1 MKNLRKHG
9 NPPFKV
15 AVIHGGP
22 GAAGETAPVARVLSN
37 NYGVLEPLQT
47 VDSLNGQIAELKSVL
62 ENNANLPITLI
73 GFSWGAWLS
82 YIFSAKY
89 PDLVKKLILISSGP
103 FEEKYTGEIN
113 EVRMSRLS
121 EEERIEVSLLHQKFN
136 DAEII
141 VKDDVFHRFGELFSK
156 ADAYDPL
163 IDNSNKIIYD
173 FNIFQKVWNEA
184 AKVRESG
191 LLLNF
196 GKKIKCPVVAIHGDY
211 DPHPAEGVKEPLSK
225 RLKDFRFILL
235 ENCGHKPWIEKQA
248 RNKFYKILKMEIIQ

>member
-9 NPPFKV
+9 NPPFTV

-22 GAAGETAPVARVLSN
+22 GAAGETAPVARALSN

-103 FEEKYTGEIN
+103 FEEKYTAKIN

-121 EEERIEVSLLHQKFN
+121 EEERIEVNSLYQKIN

-141 VKDDVFHRFGELFSK
+141 IKDNVFQRFGELFSK
-156 ADAYDPL
+156 ADAYDP
-163 IDNSNKIIYD
+163 IKDDSDKIIYD
-173 FNIFQKVWNEA
+173 FNIYQNVWNEA
-184 AKVRESG
+184 ASLRDNKATSCPNARAFMH
-191 LLLNF
+191 LL
-196 GKKIKCPVVAIHGDY
+196 H
-211 DPHPAEGVKEPLSK
+211 AERQHS
-225 RLKDFRFILL
+225 
-235 ENCGHKPWIEKQA
+235 
-248 RNKFYKILKMEIIQ
+248 

>member
-1 MKNLRKHG
+1 VQNLHKHG
-9 NPPFKV
+9 NPPFAI

-22 GAAGETAPVARVLSN
+22 GAAREMAPVARALSN

-73 GFSWGAWLS
+73 GFSWGVWLS
-82 YIFSAKY
+82 YIFSAQY
-89 PDLVKKLILISSGP
+89 PDFVKKLILISSGP
-103 FEEKYTGEIN
+103 FE
-113 EVRMSRLS
+113 
-121 EEERIEVSLLHQKFN
+121 
-136 DAEII
+136 EII

-156 ADAYDPL
+156 ADTYDPL

-184 AKVRESG
+184 VKIRKSG
-191 LLLNF
+191 LLLDI
-196 GKKIKCPVVAIHGDY
+196 GSKIKCSVVAIHGDY
-211 DPHPAEGVKEPLSK
+211 DPRPAEGLKEPLSK
-225 RLKDFRFILL
+225 RLKGFRFILL